1 MADRSSAS
9 TTELEV
15 RDRAIVERV
24 AAGLLPRRARD
35 TFATAATTVG
45 VEDEGRAVT
54 YRLPAQFPYRSHAY
68 APCQYAICTG
78 MINARVQ

>member
-24 AAGLLPRRARD
+24 AAGLNRAER
-35 TFATAATTVG
+35 ATLSRQPQLRLAWRMKC
-45 VEDEGRAVT
+45 RAVT

>member
-54 YRLPAQFPYRSHAY
+54 IACQRSSLIDPTHMHHVNT
-68 APCQYAICTG
+68 QYAQG
-78 MINARVQ
+78 